1 MSIGDTITEPIPPV
15 STAGTGYASQL
26 VAFLQEVKAR
36 LEARVPLSSLL
47 PGLFDLD
54 NNAIENAQYVGLYE
68 QTDTSSE
75 PVGSILNYQ
84 GNLWYVSASGAA
96 QITSGSSLNAAGI
109 GGINGDYGGANP
121 ASVYFSDA
129 DQTYSFYDDGGTLAW
144 ARIAARSIDIYGT
157 LTETERVRI
166 TWGGGSNWTLTL
178 PTAPPAA
185 SGTILQM
192 DTSGNV
198 TVANTGLDAVALA
211 SNENFTVSGTGGYKH
226 GEKTL
231 NKPFMLFEASG
242 GSTVIGTNVTFRSG
256 GAVNPTDPG
265 VRMSSS
271 TSSYFP
277 LPQIPAEKRVKSIKI
292 YLGAAPTG
300 NITYTFALVGIAGIL
315 AFADGTDT
323 TTSSASTVTLTL
335 ATPYTLDNASNSG
348 DVVPYLKV
356 ATDGATLAHLVQ
368 MRIIYDEA

>member
-198 TVANTGLDAVALA
+198 TAANTGLDSIALGT
-211 SNENFTVSGTGGYKH
+211 NEDVTVSGTGRYKH
-226 GEKTL
+226 GSRVL
-231 NKPFMLFEASG
+231 SVPFLYSNSIGA
-242 GSTVIGTNVTFRSG
+242 VIGTSILPRSTL
-256 GAVNPTDPG
+256 TDPG
-265 VRMSSS
+265 VRIA
-271 TSSYFP
+271 TGQTVYFP
-277 LPQIPAEKRVKSIKI
+277 IPLPAEKRITSVEIVH
-292 YLGAAPTG
+292 GAAPTLSP
-300 NITYTFALVGIAGIL
+300 TYTLALCGVAGIL
-315 AFADGTDT
+315 AFAASGITS
-323 TTSSASTVTLTL
+323 TSSSSTVTLTGNL
-335 ATPYTLDNASNSG
+335 LLDSASNSG
-348 DVVPYLKV
+348 NVTAWLKV
-356 ATDGATLAHLVQ
+356 ETSGGSGINGMVQ
-368 MRIIYDEA
+368 MYVTYDEI